1 MFIIVSSKIDF
12 TFTSFVITN
21 SKIGYG
27 FKFVIVSVL
36 VDTFVFVHIVYV
48 RVLGAVVAIF
58 IKAVLHNDVVL
69 LLIVLV
75 IPFPFIAV

>member
-1 MFIIVSSKIDF
+1 MFIIINSKIDF
-12 TFTSFVITN
+12 TIINFIFTN

-27 FKFVIVSVL
+27 FKFVVVSIL

-48 RVLGAVVAIF
+48 QVLGAVVAVF

-69 LLIVLV
+69 LLVVLV
-75 IPFPFIAV
+75 TPFPFISV